1 MNEKRAREILKDWI
15 TPEDELFNLS
25 ALVSYHVDSVNPGII
40 LDGIFSVEQIEAMV
54 WWMKNCAHDKP

>member
-25 ALVSYHVDSVNPGII
+25 ALVSFHVDSVNPGILIDGLFTEEQMEAI
-40 LDGIFSVEQIEAMV
+40 L
-54 WWMKNCAHDKP
+54 WWMKDKRMK